1 MFTYQGESLVRKDI
15 AGHCGRKRRK
25 TRLSGWANQ
34 FCPEWLRLLL
44 IGDGESEKTRGHY
57 FLNGRDRLVV
67 SDSVRP
73 SSDGRGRDEKGKM
86 LSFETAKMRTCLGR

>member
-1 MFTYQGESLVRKDI
+1 M
-15 AGHCGRKRRK
+15 
-25 TRLSGWANQ
+25 
-34 FCPEWLRLLL
+34 

-67 SDSVRP
+67 FDSVRP
-73 SSDGRGRDEKGKM
+73 SSDGRGRGEKGKM